1 MADRKETEYI
11 PVRSRA
17 GGRNM
22 QENERLVTT
31 EIRINREH
39 KDRLFRLI
47 FGKEEYKQ
55 NLLEL
60 YNALNDTSYNNLD
73 DLKITTIEDVVYMG
87 MKNDV
92 SMLIQSR
99 MALFEHQSTYNP
111 NMPIRGFMYAAR
123 LYNKYIE
130 ENKLSIYGKTMMKL
144 PTPQYIVFYNGDEEH
159 EDEEILRLSDAFET
173 TERIEGYEW
182 TARML
187 NINYGRNKK
196 LMEKCKPL
204 RDYAILIDKI
214 KRYTAEKK
222 SIEEAVNQAVDEC
235 IKEDV
240 LADFLRKH
248 RAEVMDVCITEY
260 NEERVLDAIREESYM
275 EGREEGREEGIR
287 NTLQTILNLGLDIQ
301 TAVTKTAESY
311 QETEEKIWDIWETS

>member
-1 MADRKETEYI
+1 
-11 PVRSRA
+11 
-17 GGRNM
+17 M
-22 QENERLVTT
+22 QENERLVTTET

-92 SMLIQSR
+92 SMLIHSR
-99 MALFEHQSTYNP
+99 MTLFEHQSTYNP

-130 ENKLSIYGKTMMKL
+130 ENNLNIYSKTKMKL
-144 PTPQYIVFYNGDEEH
+144 PTPQYIVFYNGDEKH
-159 EDEEILRLSDAFET
+159 EDEEILRLSDAFATAEKT
-173 TERIEGYEW
+173 EGYEW

-260 NEERVLDAIREESYM
+260 DEKRVMDAIREE
-275 EGREEGREEGIR
+275 EREEGRKEGRKEGYGEGCAREKVQAVENVMTSLNVSAEEACKI
-287 NTLQTILNLGLDIQ
+287 LQYLLEDYEAAKALVEN
-301 TAVTKTAESY
+301 
-311 QETEEKIWDIWETS
+311 

>member
-1 MADRKETEYI
+1 MNNTIEY
-11 PVRSRA
+11 
-17 GGRNM
+17 
-22 QENERLVTT
+22 QEYPKT
-31 EIRINREH
+31 NREY
-39 KDRLFRLI
+39 KSTLFVMA
-47 FGKEEYKQ
+47 FDKKAD
-55 NLLEL
+55 LLEL
-60 YNALNDTSYNNLD
+60 LNAVNGTNYD
-73 DLKITTIEDVVYMG
+73 DPDALEITTLENAIYLTY
-87 MKNDV
+87 KNDV
-92 SMLIQSR
+92 
-99 MALFEHQSTYNP
+99 AFLFGGTMNLYEHQSTYNP
-111 NMPIRGFMYAAR
+111 NMPVRGLLYFAR
-123 LYNKYIE
+123 LYEKFINQK
-130 ENKLSIYGKTMMKL
+130 NLDIYSSVIQKL
-144 PTPQYIVFYNGDEEH
+144 PTPRYVVFYNGTGEQPDRTT
-159 EDEEILRLSDAFET
+159 IRLSDAFIHEDGCLECEAT
-173 TERIEGYEW
+173 
-182 TARML
+182 ML
-187 NINYGRNKK
+187 NINYGRNKE

-275 EGREEGREEGIR
+275 EGREEGIR

>member
-1 MADRKETEYI
+1 MIGWFGKVSI
-11 PVRSRA
+11 S
-17 GGRNM
+17 
-22 QENERLVTT
+22 T

-47 FGKEEYKQ
+47 FGKEEYNQ

-60 YNALNDTSYNNLD
+60 YNALNDTSYNKLD

-92 SMLIQSR
+92 SMLIHSR

-130 ENKLSIYGKTMMKL
+130 ENRLNIYSKTLMEL
-144 PTPQYIVFYNGDEEH
+144 PIPQYIVFYNGDDKH
-159 EDEEILRLSDAFET
+159 EDEEILHLSDAFVA
-173 TERIEGYEW
+173 TERTEGYEW

-214 KRYTAEKK
+214 KRYAAEKK
-222 SIEEAVNQAVDEC
+222 SIEEAVTQAVDEC
-235 IKEDV
+235 IKEEV

-260 NEERVLDAIREESYM
+260 DEKRVMDAIREESHD
-275 EGREEGREEGIR
+275 EGYGEGHKEGYAEGIIK
-287 NTLQTILNLGLDIQ
+287 TLKKYKESDESIINELVSELQISMDLAKEYLDKYNEG
-301 TAVTKTAESY
+301 VL
-311 QETEEKIWDIWETS
+311 

>member
-1 MADRKETEYI
+1 
-11 PVRSRA
+11 
-17 GGRNM
+17 M

-55 NLLEL
+55 
-60 YNALNDTSYNNLD
+60 
-73 DLKITTIEDVVYMG
+73 
-87 MKNDV
+87 
-92 SMLIQSR
+92 
-99 MALFEHQSTYNP
+99 TYNP

-187 NINYGRNKK
+187 NINYGRN
-196 LMEKCKPL
+196 L
-204 RDYAILIDKI
+204 
-214 KRYTAEKK
+214 
-222 SIEEAVNQAVDEC
+222 
-235 IKEDV
+235 
-240 LADFLRKH
+240 
-248 RAEVMDVCITEY
+248 
-260 NEERVLDAIREESYM
+260 
-275 EGREEGREEGIR
+275 
-287 NTLQTILNLGLDIQ
+287 
-301 TAVTKTAESY
+301 
-311 QETEEKIWDIWETS
+311 

>member
-1 MADRKETEYI
+1 M
-11 PVRSRA
+11 
-17 GGRNM
+17 
-22 QENERLVTT
+22 
-31 EIRINREH
+31 
-39 KDRLFRLI
+39 
-47 FGKEEYKQ
+47 
-55 NLLEL
+55 
-60 YNALNDTSYNNLD
+60 NDTSYNNLD

-92 SMLIQSR
+92 SMLIHSR
-99 MALFEHQSTYNP
+99 MTLFEHQSTYNP

-123 LYNKYIE
+123 L
-130 ENKLSIYGKTMMKL
+130 
-144 PTPQYIVFYNGDEEH
+144 FYNGDEEH

-173 TERIEGYEW
+173 IERIEGYEW

-204 RDYAILIDKI
+204 RNYAILIDKI

-275 EGREEGREEGIR
+275 EGREEGIR

>member
-1 MADRKETEYI
+1 
-11 PVRSRA
+11 
-17 GGRNM
+17 M

-92 SMLIQSR
+92 SMLIHSR
-99 MALFEHQSTYNP
+99 MTLFEHQSTYNP

-123 LYNKYIE
+123 L
-130 ENKLSIYGKTMMKL
+130 
-144 PTPQYIVFYNGDEEH
+144 FYNGDEEH
-159 EDEEILRLSDAFET
+159 EDEEILCLSDAFET
-173 TERIEGYEW
+173 IEGIEGYEW

-187 NINYGRNKK
+187 NINYRRN
-196 LMEKCKPL
+196 L
-204 RDYAILIDKI
+204 
-214 KRYTAEKK
+214 
-222 SIEEAVNQAVDEC
+222 
-235 IKEDV
+235 
-240 LADFLRKH
+240 
-248 RAEVMDVCITEY
+248 
-260 NEERVLDAIREESYM
+260 
-275 EGREEGREEGIR
+275 
-287 NTLQTILNLGLDIQ
+287 
-301 TAVTKTAESY
+301 
-311 QETEEKIWDIWETS
+311 

>member
-1 MADRKETEYI
+1 
-11 PVRSRA
+11 
-17 GGRNM
+17 M

-47 FGKEEYKQ
+47 
-55 NLLEL
+55 
-60 YNALNDTSYNNLD
+60 
-73 DLKITTIEDVVYMG
+73 
-87 MKNDV
+87 
-92 SMLIQSR
+92 
-99 MALFEHQSTYNP
+99 
-111 NMPIRGFMYAAR
+111 
-123 LYNKYIE
+123 
-130 ENKLSIYGKTMMKL
+130 KLSIYGKTMMKL
-144 PTPQYIVFYNGDEEH
+144 QTPQYIVFYNGDEEH

-248 RAEVMDVCITEY
+248 RAEV
-260 NEERVLDAIREESYM
+260 
-275 EGREEGREEGIR
+275 
-287 NTLQTILNLGLDIQ
+287 
-301 TAVTKTAESY
+301 
-311 QETEEKIWDIWETS
+311 EKYLY

>member
-1 MADRKETEYI
+1 MADRKETAYI

-17 GGRNM
+17 GGKNM

-92 SMLIQSR
+92 SMLIHSR

-159 EDEEILRLSDAFET
+159 EDD
-173 TERIEGYEW
+173 
-182 TARML
+182 
-187 NINYGRNKK
+187 
-196 LMEKCKPL
+196 
-204 RDYAILIDKI
+204 
-214 KRYTAEKK
+214 
-222 SIEEAVNQAVDEC
+222 
-235 IKEDV
+235 
-240 LADFLRKH
+240 LRKH

-275 EGREEGREEGIR
+275 EGREEGREEGYAEGCEITEAR
-287 NTLQTILNLGLDIQ
+287 DKVQAVENVMESLNVSAEEACKILQYLPEDYEAAKALVGN
-301 TAVTKTAESY
+301 
-311 QETEEKIWDIWETS
+311 